1 MLAQHSLAPLV
12 AFRGLAGALA
22 SELPDDRLL
31 SAAAVGRCWQ
41 TGRQARRSS
50 ASGGVFEGAAS
61 CPLVLRAWL
70 RAPSFAG
77 VVSGTCFAAA
87 FFKGSPSRQFI
98 VTELSFVQFHGSV
111 TRAGR
116 RRHG

>member
-1 MLAQHSLAPLV
+1 MLAQHSLDPLV

-41 TGRQARRSS
+41 TSRQARRSS
-50 ASGGVFEGAAS
+50 TSGGVFEGAAS
-61 CPLVLRAWL
+61 CPFVLREWF
-70 RAPSFAG
+70 RTPSFAG
-77 VVSGTCFAAA
+77 VVYGTCFAAA
-87 FFKGSPSRQFI
+87 FVKGDPSRQFI